1 MKWWM
6 ASAALAAFSLSG
18 CASEKLVGRPDLAIV
33 NGTELPAPALKDLI
47 LEQRAY
53 VIGPFDKVEV
63 DVYGVPELSRTVQVD
78 ASGTIAVPLVGT
90 IVASGKTTSQLAD
103 TIADRLRGKYIRS
116 PQVTVNAD
124 TISQMITVDGQVQKP
139 GQYPVT
145 GRMTLIRAIARA
157 EGTTDFANTS
167 YVVVFRR
174 VGGQD
179 MAALYDIRAIRQ
191 GIYPDPE
198 VYANDVVSVG
208 ESNGRRI
215 FQAVIQGG
223 ALLTAPVIALIS
235 RR

>member
-1 MKWWM
+1 M

-18 CASEKLVGRPDLAIV
+18 CASEKLVGRPDLTIV
-33 NGTELPAPALKDLI
+33 DGTELPAPALKDLI

-145 GRMTLIRAIARA
+145 GRMTLIRAVARA

-198 VYANDVVSVG
+198 VYANDVISVG
-208 ESNGRRI
+208 ESNGRRV

-223 ALLTAPVIALIS
+223 ALLTAPVVALIS

>member
-6 ASAALAAFSLSG
+6 AGTALAAFSLSG
-18 CASEKLVGRPDLAIV
+18 CASEKLVGRPDLTIV
-33 NGTELPAPALKDLI
+33 DGTQLPEPALKDLI

-53 VIGPFDKVEV
+53 VVGPFDKVEV

-103 TIADRLRGKYIRS
+103 AIADRLRGKYIRS

-124 TISQMITVDGQVQKP
+124 TISQTITVDGQVEKP

-145 GRMTLIRAIARA
+145 GRMTLIRAVARA
-157 EGTTDFANTS
+157 EGTSEFANTS

-174 VGGQD
+174 VDGKD
-179 MAALYDIRAIRQ
+179 MAALYDLRAIRQ

-223 ALLTAPVIALIS
+223 ALLTAPVVAILS

>member
-18 CASEKLVGRPDLAIV
+18 CASEKLVGRPDLTIV
-33 NGTELPAPALKDLI
+33 DGTELPAPALKDLI

-145 GRMTLIRAIARA
+145 GRMTLIRAVARA

-198 VYANDVVSVG
+198 VYANDVISVG
-208 ESNGRRI
+208 ESNGRRV

-223 ALLTAPVIALIS
+223 ALLTAPVVALIS

>member
-1 MKWWM
+1 MNWWM
-6 ASAALAAFSLSG
+6 AGAALAAFSLSG
-18 CASEKLVGRPDLAIV
+18 CASEKLVGRPDLTIV
-33 NGTELPAPALKDLI
+33 DGTELPAPALKDLI

-103 TIADRLRGKYIRS
+103 NIADRLRGKYIRS

-145 GRMTLIRAIARA
+145 GRMTLIRAVARA

-198 VYANDVVSVG
+198 VYANDVISVG
-208 ESNGRRI
+208 ESNGRRV

-223 ALLTAPVIALIS
+223 ALLTAPVVALIS

>member
-1 MKWWM
+1 MKWWTGCV
-6 ASAALAAFSLSG
+6 ALAVFSLGG
-18 CASEKLVGRPDLAIV
+18 CASDRLVGRPDMKIV
-33 NGTELPAPALKDLI
+33 DGGRLPPPALDDMI
-47 LEQRAY
+47 LQQRSY
-53 VIGPFDKVEV
+53 VVGPFDKVEI

-78 ASGTIAVPLVGT
+78 ASGTIAFPLVGT
-90 IVASGKTTSQLAD
+90 LAASGKTTSQLASA
-103 TIADRLRGKYIRS
+103 IADRLRGKYIRD

-139 GQYPVT
+139 GLYPVT

-174 VGGQD
+174 VDGKD
-179 MAALYDIRAIRQ
+179 MAALYDLRAIRQ

-198 VYANDVVSVG
+198 VYANDIVSVG

-215 FQAVIQGG
+215 FQTVVQGSG
-223 ALLTAPVIALIS
+223 LLVAPLVAILN
-235 RR
+235 